1 MQSKLFSYPLTIKET
16 YLDSFGHVNNATY
29 LTLLEEARWELI
41 TKNGY
46 GLKKIQ
52 ETGLGPTILEIKLIF
67 FKELRPR
74 DEISIETQLLSYD
87 RKIGKLSQKM
97 VRNSEI
103 CCDAE
108 LIFGLFS
115 LTERKLVVPTS
126 DWLRAIGVEDSTDFN
141 I

>member
-41 TKNGY
+41 TKNGF

-52 ETGLGPTILEIKLIF
+52 ETGVGPTILEIKLVF
-67 FKELRPR
+67 LKELRPR
-74 DEISIETQLLSYD
+74 DEIIIETQLLSYE
-87 RKIGKLSQKM
+87 RKIGKISQKM
-97 VRNSEI
+97 VRSGEI

-108 LIFGLFS
+108 FTFGLFS
-115 LTERKLVVPTS
+115 LNERKLVLPTS
-126 DWLRAIGVEDSTDFN
+126 DWLQAIGVEDTADFN
-141 I
+141 T